1 MYLLSCRELKYAYE
15 EIFFLSL
22 FLTQEVQIP
31 MKNEF
36 LFWKPQ
42 EDKRKRQASKR
53 NNRKEMII
61 LEEANEQRGMECV
74 VSEKL

>member
-1 MYLLSCRELKYAYE
+1 MHMKRF
-15 EIFFLSL
+15 FFLSL
-22 FLTQEVQIP
+22 FLTQVVQIP